1 MIEHILQNKSIVEY
15 LEKNG
20 HNPVRELSD
29 GRLSYL
35 CPFSDHHETK
45 PSFMVWTN
53 STFEN
58 FYCFGCQRQ
67 YHIIHL
73 VSFLEN
79 ISFKDALHKL
89 SDGLEFTA
97 DQDQDY
103 TIKKIIKE
111 WKNNQKDSDLSYIF
125 LSISGMCRA
134 YLESVNHD
142 KEECRVID
150 ILWKNIDAEI
160 AEFDFPSIETTLN
173 HLPKMLQ
180 NRRIKFEKIK
190 IERMKAQYAAKQCN

>member
-1 MIEHILQNKSIVEY
+1 MIEHILQKNSIVEY

-20 HNPVRELSD
+20 HHPVRELSD

-35 CPFSDHHETK
+35 CPFTDHHETK

-73 VSFLEN
+73 MSFMEN
-79 ISFKDALHKL
+79 ISFKDALNKL
-89 SDGLEFTA
+89 SEGLEFSIE
-97 DQDQDY
+97 QDRDY
-103 TIKKIIKE
+103 IIKKIEKTWKE
-111 WKNNQKDSDLSYIF
+111 TKRNSDLSYIF

-134 YLESVNHD
+134 YLESVDYNQD
-142 KEECRVID
+142 ECRVID
-150 ILWKNIDAEI
+150 TLWKNIDAEI
-160 AEFDFPSIETTLN
+160 AEFDFPSIEMTLN
-173 HLPKMLQ
+173 YLPKMLQ
-180 NRRIKFEKIK
+180 NRRSKFEEMK
-190 IERMKAQYAAKQCN
+190 IERMKAQYATK